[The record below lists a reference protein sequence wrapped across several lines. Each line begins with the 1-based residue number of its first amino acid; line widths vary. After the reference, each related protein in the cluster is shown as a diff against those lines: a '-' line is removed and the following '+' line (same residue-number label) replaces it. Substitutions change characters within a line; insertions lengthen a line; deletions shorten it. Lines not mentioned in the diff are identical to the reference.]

1 MDTED
6 IALRLESLTK
16 IYSTGLKAVDNI
28 SLNVKKGDFFAL
40 LGPNGAGKSTILS
53 MISSLV
59 NITEGK
65 IKIYGYDVQKNYIQA
80 RKMLGVMP
88 QEININAFRSPVQ
101 ILRLQGGYFGMKKK
115 EIENNLEKLLNDMEL
130 WDKRNTPGRLLSGG
144 MKRRLMVAR
153 ALIHNPKVLIL
164 DEPTAGVDIQLRL
177 SLWEL
182 IRKLNE
188 EGMTVILTTHYLEEA
203 EALCNK
209 IALINKGVICANTD
223 MKSLLKSLE
232 KEKYIIELN
241 KPYSKKD
248 LILSEGEGIS
258 QDPMTIEFTLNKN
271 TIINSLFESLT
282 KNGIEVQSIK
292 PYKTRLE
299 QLFLD
304 IINNNK

>member
-1 MDTED
+1 MDTNN
-6 IALRLESLTK
+6 IALSLESLTK
-16 IYSTGLKAVDNI
+16 IYSTRLKAVDNI
-28 SLNVKKGDFFAL
+28 SLEVKKGDFFAL

-65 IKIYGYDVQKNYIQA
+65 IKIYGHDVQKNYIQA

-115 EIENNLEKLLNDMEL
+115 NIEYNLEKLLNDMEL
-130 WDKRNTPGRLLSGG
+130 WDKRNTEGRLLSGG

-177 SLWEL
+177 SLWNL

-188 EGMTVILTTHYLEEA
+188 DGMTVILTTHYLEEA

-209 IALINKGVICANTD
+209 IALINKGMICIDTD
-223 MKSLLKSLE
+223 MKSLLKTIE

-241 KPYSKKD
+241 TPYPKKG
-248 LILSEGEGIS
+248 LTVPEGEGIS

-271 TIINSLFESLT
+271 ASLNSLFESLT
-282 KNGIEVQSIK
+282 KKNIEVHSIK

-304 IINNNK
+304 IINDNK